1 MDYAHTLIKLA
12 PGAQVA
18 VGKSIRPGQCQLNFG
33 EGASIPLT
41 MAQAEA
47 TADALRAWVDERL
60 AAAPAPTILRG

>member
-1 MDYAHTLIKLA
+1 MDYAHTLVRIA
-12 PGAQVA
+12 PDAAVK

-33 EGASIPLT
+33 EVASIPLT

-47 TADALRAWVDERL
+47 TADALRAWIDEKM